1 MNRSIR
7 RSMCAGM
14 LALQAVVLFLVGLVL
29 SGLTDLGFA
38 TAFGIG
44 LGLAVLCVV
53 AAGMLRRPIGYW
65 LGWAVQG
72 LSLALG
78 FVVPM
83 MFFLGLLFASLW
95 AGAYYLGA
103 QIDRERAEREATARD
118 TDIGNQRGRQTP

>member
-14 LALQAVVLFLVGLVL
+14 LALQAIVLFLVGLVL
-29 SGLTDLGFA
+29 AGLTDLGFA

-44 LGLAVLCVV
+44 LGLSVLCVL

-72 LSLALG
+72 LSIALG

-83 MFFLGLLFASLW
+83 MFFLGVLFASLW
-95 AGAYYLGA
+95 AGASYLGA
-103 QIDRERAEREATARD
+103 QIDRERADREATARD
-118 TDIGNQRGRQTP
+118 TDIGNPRGRQTP